1 MAVVWIASYP
11 KSGNTWL
18 RFMLASYLTKGPITS
33 VRSVNSLIPV
43 VGGMVSNRG
52 GLPLGRRDPL
62 LVKTHALPSASAVQP
77 FRENTRKA
85 VYLVRNPRDIILS
98 LIRHSGAPAGSGQ
111 ARGMAKNFIS
121 HRGMPM
127 LNTKLE
133 FGNWPDNVLAW
144 TQPTAVRQYFP
155 EIEVLPVR
163 YEDMRA
169 DPVASLH
176 KVLDFLALNGPVL
189 REDVEQAVANTSLEK
204 MRALEAEEMRGAAA
218 GQRNPFGSRGQFVGQ
233 GLHNQSL
240 AGLGPDVEQ
249 EYQDLFRGDSD
260 FACCA
265 RQFGYQG

>member
-52 GLPLGRRDPL
+52 GLPVGRRDPL

-77 FRENTRKA
+77 FRDSTRKA

-98 LIRHSGAPAGSGQ
+98 LIRHSGAPPGSGQ
-111 ARGMAKNFIS
+111 ARGMAKNFIA
-121 HRGMPM
+121 HRGMPL
-127 LNTKLE
+127 LNTQLE
-133 FGNWPDNVLAW
+133 FGNWPDNVRAW
-144 TQPTAVRQYFP
+144 TEPAAVRQYFP
-155 EIEVLPVR
+155 GIDVLPVR

-169 DPVASLH
+169 DPVSGLGQ
-176 KVLDFLALNGPVL
+176 VLDFLSLGGPAAPD
-189 REDVEQAVANTSLEK
+189 DVEQAVANTSLDK
-204 MRALEAEEMRGAAA
+204 MRALEAQETNGAPA

-240 AGLGPDVEQ
+240 TGLGTDVED
-249 EYQDLFRGDSD
+249 EYQQLFRDAGD

-265 RQFGYQG
+265 HQFGYQG